1 MLNSIDAKYIIQAAR
16 GRFSYIVV
24 ESYITAESIQT
35 PKSFKTGEGLMF
47 FSNRTAGGKDKF
59 RVSCGQELQQQGAY
73 WVD

>member
-1 MLNSIDAKYIIQAAR
+1 MQSTLYRQLVDSLAI
-16 GRFSYIVV
+16 
-24 ESYITAESIQT
+24 ESSKVTAESIQT

-59 RVSCGQELQQQGAY
+59 RFSCGQELQQQGAY